1 MLCLRQV
8 SYLFAGGGC
17 CKIQGL
23 RDVSCSCC
31 SQSARGSATL
41 LVEGAPRRKAGDCVF
56 RTACAVMHAASS
68 SRFTESK
75 IRNAKVEWFETKT
88 STRVLQQLYAP

>member
-1 MLCLRQV
+1 
-8 SYLFAGGGC
+8 
-17 CKIQGL
+17 
-23 RDVSCSCC
+23 
-31 SQSARGSATL
+31 
-41 LVEGAPRRKAGDCVF
+41 
-56 RTACAVMHAASS
+56 MHAASS